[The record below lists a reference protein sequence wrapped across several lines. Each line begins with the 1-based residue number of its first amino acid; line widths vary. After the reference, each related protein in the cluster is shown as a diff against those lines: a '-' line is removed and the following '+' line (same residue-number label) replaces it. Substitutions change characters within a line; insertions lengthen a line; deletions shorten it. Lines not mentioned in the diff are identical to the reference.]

1 MSSRKSSAFYG
12 VLIALASLVVG
23 MVIASHLGIT
33 PASIARPM
41 DLPTA
46 NSAPISG
53 PIDSTT
59 FRSIAHDASPSVV
72 SIRTRAK
79 REVRGVA
86 DFFQFDNPFGGGRRQ
101 QPQRPPQQQILE
113 GAGSGFIIDKNG
125 FVLTNNHVVEDAT
138 EIEVQLATMRNG
150 EPGLKAKLVGRDV
163 LTDTALLQ
171 VTELPDHPLVAAKF
185 GDSSQVAPG
194 DWVMAIGNPFR
205 LSTTVTVGVVSAVS
219 RTAPELQPVQGRD
232 LEMIQTD
239 AAINRGNS
247 GGPLLNLR
255 GEVVGINT
263 AIFSDQG
270 GGNLGIGFSVPI
282 NTVRDILPQL
292 HKGKVVRGRI
302 RLSLSPYPVTREDI
316 EDLGLPSTGGAVVS
330 LVPEGGPAS
339 KAGIKIS
346 DAIVEFNGKTVT
358 DNSQLVGMVTRTAPG
373 TTVPLKVVR
382 DKKTISLNVTV
393 EELDVDAEQASLDRS
408 RPDAPRQEREQPRET
423 GFGMT
428 IETITPEIARQLR
441 LPPGKTGVV
450 VTEIEPGSAAA
461 QQGLRPGDVIV
472 SVNGQA
478 ATSVDTVGALLD
490 RVQVGRN
497 ARVVILRQGEESL
510 VLMRKR

>member
-23 MVIASHLGIT
+23 MVIASQLGIT
-33 PASIARPM
+33 PSSAAGP
-41 DLPTA
+41 LTVPAA
-46 NSAPISG
+46 NSTPLSG
-53 PIDSTT
+53 PVDATT
-59 FRSIAHDASPSVV
+59 FRTIAHDASPSVV

-79 REVRGVA
+79 REMRGVA
-86 DFFQFDNPFGGGRRQ
+86 DFFQFDSPQGGRRQ
-101 QPQRPPQQQILE
+101 APQQQILE

-138 EIEVQLATMRNG
+138 EIEVQLANMRSG
-150 EPGLKAKLVGRDV
+150 EPGLKAKLIGRDV
-163 LTDTALLQ
+163 LTDSALLQ
-171 VTELPDHPLVAAKF
+171 ITEMPDQPLVSAKF
-185 GDSSQVAPG
+185 GDSGQIAPG

-219 RTAPELQPVQGRD
+219 RTAPELQPAAGRD

-270 GGNLGIGFSVPI
+270 GGNLGIGFAVPI

-292 HKGKVVRGRI
+292 EKGKVVRGRI
-302 RLSLSPYPVTREDI
+302 GVSLIPSSPTRDDI
-316 EDLGLPSTGGAVVS
+316 AELGLPSTGGAIIRD
-330 LVPEGGPAS
+330 VPEGPA
-339 KAGIKIS
+339 KTAGVRVG
-346 DAIVEFNGKTVT
+346 DVIVEFNGKAVT
-358 DNSQLVGMVTRTAPG
+358 DNNQLVGMVTRTTPG
-373 TTVPLKVVR
+373 TTVPMKVVR
-382 DKKTISLNVTV
+382 DKKAISLNVKV
-393 EELDVDAEQASLDRS
+393 DELDLDAEQTNSLAR
-408 RPDAPRQEREQPRET
+408 RENPREPNEQPKDT

-428 IETITPEIARQLR
+428 IETLTPDLARQLR
-441 LPPGKTGVV
+441 VPQGRTGVV
-450 VTEIEPGSAAA
+450 VSDVEPSSPAA

-472 SVNGQA
+472 SVNGQP
-478 ATSVDTVGALLD
+478 ATSVDTVGAVLD
-490 RVQVGRN
+490 RVLIGRN
-497 ARVVILRQGEESL
+497 ARIVVLRNGQEAL
-510 VLMRKR
+510 VLLRKR